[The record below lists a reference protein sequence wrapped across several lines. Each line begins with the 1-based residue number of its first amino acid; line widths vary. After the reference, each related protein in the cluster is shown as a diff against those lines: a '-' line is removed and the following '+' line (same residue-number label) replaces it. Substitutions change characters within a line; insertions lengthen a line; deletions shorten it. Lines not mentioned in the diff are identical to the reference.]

1 MDAPVAKPSAS
12 TAQLMQRRRRSWLAA
27 LAGALG
33 VVAVLAALWW
43 WLYASRYQSTDDAY
57 VAGDLVSVMPQVS
70 GTVVAI
76 AADETDLVDAG
87 QELVRLDATDARIAL
102 ADAEQQLARTVRQTR
117 TVFDNRDQLA
127 AVVGQRRA
135 DLDRALAD
143 YDRRKDVAAT
153 GAVSSEELGH
163 ARDALSAA
171 RDALRAADKNLAAS
185 AALAGRSGVA
195 DHPDVQAA
203 ATEVERA
210 WLALQRTSVRAPVTG
225 YVARRSVQLGE
236 RIAPGAPL
244 MAIVPPERLRVD
256 ANFKEVQLKHMRIGQ
271 PASLT
276 ADLYGGRVE
285 FHGRVEGLGLG
296 TGAAFALLPAQNA
309 TGNWIKVVQR
319 VPVRI
324 TLDPRQL
331 AAHPLRI
338 GLSMHATVDVRD
350 DSGQQLTRAPRQEPV
365 LTTSA
370 YDIDRREIAARIEQ
384 IVGENERAPQ
394 ASREVAQRVRS
405 DDLRRQPVPP
415 QPVQP
420 PTQPSGPS
428 AALRPRRPST

>member
-153 GAVSSEELGH
+153 GAVSAEELGH

-171 RDALRAADKNLAAS
+171 RDALRAADKNLAAG

-195 DHPDVQAA
+195 DHPDVRAA

-244 MAIVPPERLRVD
+244 MAIEPPERLRVD

-276 ADLYGGRVE
+276 ADLYGGGSSSTAESR
-285 FHGRVEGLGLG
+285 GS
-296 TGAAFALLPAQNA
+296 ASAPARRSRCCRRRTPPA
-309 TGNWIKVVQR
+309 TG
-319 VPVRI
+319 
-324 TLDPRQL
+324 
-331 AAHPLRI
+331 
-338 GLSMHATVDVRD
+338 
-350 DSGQQLTRAPRQEPV
+350 
-365 LTTSA
+365 
-370 YDIDRREIAARIEQ
+370 
-384 IVGENERAPQ
+384 
-394 ASREVAQRVRS
+394 SRSCSECRCA
-405 DDLRRQPVPP
+405 
-415 QPVQP
+415 
-420 PTQPSGPS
+420 
-428 AALRPRRPST
+428 

>member
-1 MDAPVAKPSAS
+1 MDAPVAMPSAS

-33 VVAVLAALWW
+33 VMAVLAALWW

-76 AADETDLVDAG
+76 AADETDLVYAG

-117 TVFDNRDQLA
+117 TVFENRDQLA

-143 YDRRKDVAAT
+143 YDRRKDVVAT

-225 YVARRSVQLGE
+225 YVARRNVQLGE

-256 ANFKEVQLKHMRIGQ
+256 ANFKEVQLQHMRIGQ
-271 PASLT
+271 PVTLI
-276 ADLYGGRVE
+276 ADLYGAPVEYRGTVAGR
-285 FHGRVEGLGLG
+285 GLG

-324 TLDPRQL
+324 ALDPRQL
-331 AAHPLRI
+331 ASHPLRI

-350 DSGQQLTRAPRQEPV
+350 DSGEQLAHAPRLEPV
-365 LTTSA
+365 LTTRA
-370 YDIDRREIAARIEQ
+370 YDLDRREIAARIEQ
-384 IVGENERAPQ
+384 IVSENERAPQ
-394 ASREVAQRVRS
+394 ASRAVAQ
-405 DDLRRQPVPP
+405 
-415 QPVQP
+415 
-420 PTQPSGPS
+420 
-428 AALRPRRPST
+428 